1 MKVNPLFAPVP
12 YHVEG
17 WAEIEGMDQW
27 LDNLESLSIAIS
39 QRRMTNDQLDR
50 YARLLRGMEREAV
63 ARARAA

>member
-17 WAEIEGMDQW
+17 WAEIEGMDAW